1 MSRWAEQNCFEDI
14 ADVLRKYG
22 VADRAPIP
30 KIDLVMSDS
39 SEYTS
44 DADETKKKNDALP
57 APPLLPLDPD
67 EEAEQQGDG
76 TEETEAEARRGR
88 APEERGEV
96 EEETE
101 ERGDEAEE
109 TEAEARRAREPE
121 ERGEEDEETEVRREE
136 AEEEDLIAACRT
148 QTT

>member
-57 APPLLPLDPD
+57 PPPLLPLDPD
-67 EEAEQQGDG
+67 EEAEERGDG

-88 APEERGEV
+88 
-96 EEETE
+96 
-101 ERGDEAEE
+101 
-109 TEAEARRAREPE
+109 EPE
-121 ERGEEDEETEVRREE
+121 ERGEEEGETEVRRDE
-136 AEEEDLIAACRT
+136 AEEEEGDEVGLEGEEEKEVGEGQAERDSR
-148 QTT
+148 QGVPMS